1 MSKYKRSIIWDAL
14 GTTLFG
20 ILFLGGIN
28 KFSEAE
34 IVNLDVINPISE
46 MFADFEVTDL
56 VFSKIRESP
65 PVDDRIVLVNIGNLG
80 RRDIAEQI
88 NIISKAKPKV
98 IGVDVRFF
106 SEIRTGDST
115 EDAIAI
121 QTDSILE
128 DAFKRAG
135 NVVLGC
141 ELKANS
147 EKKII
152 DSIQYALPIFNK
164 VTTPAY
170 VNMISEGLSEF
181 KTARTH
187 FLRQKL
193 QDSTYMLSFAAKIAN
208 LYKPSSTNRIV
219 ERNKDT
225 EVINYYGNI
234 KVAEKLENSNEN
246 PNSKITFGALDVDDV
261 FNPEYPKD
269 NLKDKIVIMG
279 FMGPNFKTYSTE
291 DRFFTPLN
299 EKYVG
304 RADQDMYGVIVHANI
319 IAMIL
324 NETYIDEMPENWT
337 FIMNILIIFVN
348 IIFFQYLYTKLE
360 LFWDGATLLITVIQ
374 ALLFIG
380 IIVYTFSW
388 YNYKLNFGVATLA
401 LFLMPNIIEL
411 YYGLIKPSIIKTI
424 DKIENRKKRKIIV
437 NPEEE
442 NL

>member
-34 IVNLDVINPISE
+34 IVNLDIINPISE

-65 PVDDRIVLVNIGNLG
+65 PVDERIVLVNIGNLG
-80 RRDIAEQI
+80 RREIAEQI

-115 EDAIAI
+115 EDAVAI
-121 QTDSILE
+121 QTDSILA

-141 ELKANS
+141 ELKANGD
-147 EKKII
+147 ENRV
-152 DSIQYALPIFNK
+152 DSVQYAIPIFDK

-181 KTARTH
+181 NTSRTH

-193 QDSTYMLSFAAKIAN
+193 GDSTYMLSFAARIAN
-208 LYKPSSTNRIV
+208 MYKPSSTNKII
-219 ERNKDT
+219 ERNRDT

-234 KVAEKLENSNEN
+234 MTAGKSG
-246 PNSKITFGALDVDDV
+246 PSNSKITFGALDVNDV

-269 NLKDKIVIMG
+269 NLKDKIVVMG
-279 FMGPNFKTYSTE
+279 FMGPDFQTYSTE

-299 EKYVG
+299 DKYVG
-304 RADQDMYGVIVHANI
+304 RANQDMYGVIVHANI

-324 NETYIDEMPENWT
+324 NENYIDEMPENWT

-411 YYGLIKPSIIKTI
+411 YYGIIKPSIIKTI

>member
-20 ILFLGGIN
+20 ILFLWGIN
-28 KFSEAE
+28 QFIKSE
-34 IVNLDVINPISE
+34 IVNLDLVNPVSD
-46 MFADFEVTDL
+46 MFADFEMTDL
-56 VFSKIRESP
+56 VFSKLRESP

-98 IGVDVRFF
+98 IGIDARFF

-115 EDAIAI
+115 EDAIAM
-121 QTDSILE
+121 QTDSILA

-141 ELKANS
+141 ELIENDS
-147 EKKII
+147 LERI
-152 DSIQYALPIFNK
+152 DSVQYALPMFSK
-164 VTTPAY
+164 VTSPAY
-170 VNMISEGLSEF
+170 VDMISEGLSEF

-193 QDSTYMLSFAAKIAN
+193 QDSTFMLSFAARIAN
-208 LYKPSSTNRIV
+208 MYKPSSTKKII

-234 KVAEKLENSNEN
+234 NVAGKNGPS
-246 PNSKITFGALDVDDV
+246 NSKITFGALDVDDV

-269 NLKDKIVIMG
+269 NLKGKIVIMG
-279 FMGPNFKTYSTE
+279 FMGPNFQTYSTE

-324 NETYIDEMPENWT
+324 NENYIDEMPENWT
-337 FIMNILIIFVN
+337 FFMNMLLIFIN

-360 LFWDGATLLITVIQ
+360 LFWDGATLLLTVFQ
-374 ALLFIG
+374 ALLFTLV
-380 IIVYTFSW
+380 IVYIFSK
-388 YNYKLNFGVATLA
+388 YNYKLDFGIATLA

-411 YYGLIKPSIIKTI
+411 YYGIVKPTIIKTI
-424 DKIENRKKRKIIV
+424 DKLESRKKRKIII
-437 NPEEE
+437 NPEE
-442 NL
+442 